1 MARIHGPVCRL
12 CRREGIK
19 LYLKS
24 EKCYTDKCPIERR
37 GYPPGQHGQRR
48 SKVTEYG
55 KRLREKQRV
64 RKAYGLLER
73 QFSRYFT
80 MAEGQPGA
88 TGDNLVKLLEQRLD
102 NVVYRLGLA
111 PSRRVARQ
119 FVRHGHVAVNGRSVM
134 IPSALVKLGEP
145 VSLQPRIRQIPIV
158 KRTIE
163 RIQERGLPPWV
174 ETNFEER
181 LGHLTRLPAVDE
193 VGLPIQPQLIV
204 EFYSR

>member
-1 MARIHGPVCRL
+1 MATIHGPVCRL

-24 EKCYTDKCPIERR
+24 ERCYTDKCAVDRR

-64 RKAYGLLER
+64 KKAYGLLER
-73 QFSRYFT
+73 QFSRYFV
-80 MAEGQPGA
+80 MAERQAGA

-102 NVVYRLGLA
+102 NVVFRLGLA

-134 IPSALVKLGEP
+134 IPSALVSLGEA
-145 VSLQPRIRQIPIV
+145 VSLHPRIRQIPIV

-174 ETNFEER
+174 ETDFEECLGR
-181 LGHLTRLPAVDE
+181 LKRLPSVDE

>member
-1 MARIHGPVCRL
+1 MATIHGPVCRL

-19 LYLKS
+19 LYLKA
-24 EKCYTDKCPIERR
+24 EKCYTDKCPVDRR

-64 RKAYGLLER
+64 KKAYGLLER
-73 QFSRYFT
+73 QFSRYFV
-80 MAEGQPGA
+80 MAERQAGA

-102 NVVYRLGLA
+102 NVVFRLGLA

-174 ETNFEER
+174 ETDFEER
-181 LGHLTRLPAVDE
+181 LGRLKRLPSVDE